1 MADWVTKRTPC
12 ARTGCDGQVRRCES
26 RYCSRKCGFA
36 ARVASRQRSKAVNT
50 RLFVKPL
57 PKKKPV
63 KAAGATAED
72 SWWTLPDFYRNA
84 ALRFPADAGDKCSL
98 PVPTYGDGGRS
109 LTSTGKERIRDR
121 REREGLR

>member
-57 PKKKPV
+57 PKKKPA
-63 KAAGATAED
+63 KAAGATAGD
-72 SWWTLPDFYRNA
+72 SWWCDSLAFYRNA
-84 ALRFPADAGDKCSL
+84 ALRFPADAGDKSHVSPKTWGADC
-98 PVPTYGDGGRS
+98 TDKWR
-109 LTSTGKERIRDR
+109 TA
-121 REREGLR
+121 